1 MVPSRL
7 NSGRLLIFFVGVMAE
22 APTIS
27 QEKRLE
33 NSIGD
38 DGIGA
43 LAAELPCHE
52 RGAPHPGSVPI
63 DASAA
68 DALSLYK
75 FCFMRSQFA

>member
-1 MVPSRL
+1 
-7 NSGRLLIFFVGVMAE
+7 MAE

-43 LAAELPCHE
+43 LAAELPCHK
-52 RGAPHPGSVPI
+52 RGAPHPASVHN
-63 DASAA
+63 
-68 DALSLYK
+68 
-75 FCFMRSQFA
+75 